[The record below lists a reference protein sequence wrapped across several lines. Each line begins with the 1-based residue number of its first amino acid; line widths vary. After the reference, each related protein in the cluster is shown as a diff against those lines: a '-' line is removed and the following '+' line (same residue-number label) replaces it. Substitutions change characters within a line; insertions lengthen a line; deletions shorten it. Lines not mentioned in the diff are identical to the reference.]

1 MLIKHS
7 HRWWYYVLAILLFI
21 ATVLM
26 LLYSPFQS
34 ANALV
39 ASGVVIAAVLA
50 ALAAFGI
57 TTVVSGMTSAQV
69 QDYIDGKLSEFA
81 NYKEMAIESL
91 FNNTLLGVTAN
102 GLLTMGAAFYNNVK
116 EFAGWLIQSENI
128 PTTETKTVFSIAG
141 DFASIPKLSGY
152 NENTY
157 TNGLYVGIG
166 YTYDSGLVEVPV
178 VMFMDTQATNNFVLG
193 YVQSTRYP
201 DLCATIAI
209 SQGPLDGANSAQFSA
224 VINYNNKYDAG
235 GTGSSVSYYTY
246 NGTQYALANINKP
259 NSTQLHSELGFI
271 KKSSVVATVY
281 DTVQD
286 LLDAYEN
293 GVVEEATLG
302 ITNNS
307 EIPVTDIDADNR
319 AIINVGAIEGQ
330 DVYGITDHIMEEV
343 VGNNLQVSYDVEPVP
358 SVGDINVVGYDA
370 NAIAQIQQAIQ
381 AAIESAQQA
390 AGIQQVEIKNESPI
404 QVITDP
410 LILGFTL
417 PSFDLRLNS
426 IWYYV
431 SGAINETSAFISF
444 FVGMLNSVS
453 FIYYPLYMGFVL
465 MIVLGVY
472 RRFLH

>member
-26 LLYSPFQS
+26 LLYSPFQR

-50 ALAAFGI
+50 ALAAIGI

-69 QDYIDGKLSEFA
+69 QDYIDGKLSEWATSQGSTVDNLIQGNLITKTATNLFA
-81 NYKEMAIESL
+81 IGAVAANGIRDFIDWLITDEDIVDDSETNVLTTTGTVPVFKSTGYDSDRYNSSTPIGTNAGISRQRVYL
-91 FNNTLLGVTAN
+91 FNSDNYNYNAILTFVQIDTGLYIPFVVSPYYAQLSSIYPTNN
-102 GLLTMGAAFYNNVK
+102 GYSS
-116 EFAGWLIQSENI
+116 QY
-128 PTTETKTVFSIAG
+128 
-141 DFASIPKLSGY
+141 SGY
-152 NENTY
+152 VLQKDTTLDSNNTY
-157 TNGLYVGIG
+157 YMTPNVRRTNIV
-166 YTYDSGLVEVPV
+166 
-178 VMFMDTQATNNFVLG
+178 NN
-193 YVQSTRYP
+193 T
-201 DLCATIAI
+201 
-209 SQGPLDGANSAQFSA
+209 
-224 VINYNNKYDAG
+224 
-235 GTGSSVSYYTY
+235 
-246 NGTQYALANINKP
+246 
-259 NSTQLHSELGFI
+259 
-271 KKSSVVATVY
+271 
-281 DTVQD
+281 
-286 LLDAYEN
+286 
-293 GVVEEATLG
+293 
-302 ITNNS
+302 
-307 EIPVTDIDADNR
+307 VTDIPTDVIYNSFDEAFRASLNPSYLQLSANTIDIYETVANDDNLY
-319 AIINVGAIEGQ
+319 IDVGATSVS
-330 DVYGITDHIMEEV
+330 DVDGLAEWVMDKVID
-343 VGNNLQVSYDVEPVP
+343 NNLSATYEVADAPPVP
-358 SVGDINVVGYDA
+358 SVGDINVVGYDV
-370 NAIAQIQQAIQ
+370 NAIAQLQQAIQ
-381 AAIESAQQA
+381 SAIESAQQA